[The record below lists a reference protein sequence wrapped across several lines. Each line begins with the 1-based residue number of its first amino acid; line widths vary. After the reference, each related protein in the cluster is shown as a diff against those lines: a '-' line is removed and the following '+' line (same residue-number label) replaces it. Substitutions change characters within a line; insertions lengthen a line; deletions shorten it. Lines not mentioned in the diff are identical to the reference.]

1 MRRLIARWRARR
13 DAARHARA
21 MADVREIVDT
31 DEFLTAVQ
39 PDPALPRPR
48 SYRR

>member
-1 MRRLIARWRARR
+1 MRRLLGRWRARR

-31 DEFLTAVQ
+31 DEWLI
-39 PDPALPRPR
+39 ALNGGRRSPRPFSDR
-48 SYRR
+48 